1 MKQIADQSQ
10 NVNGPTV
17 GSHEL
22 LWSSNDVFIWYTSS
36 DLVLHTLEHHFRGGC
51 LDLGSCYSS
60 PKSKLS
66 DPIDPLCG
74 EAENLSYSYH
84 YLGLDSYK
92 CY

>member
-1 MKQIADQSQ
+1 MCLPTILQSCWCLRDCGWRPG
-10 NVNGPTV
+10 NEDLRDIKVVVVFNSGV
-17 GSHEL
+17 
-22 LWSSNDVFIWYTSS
+22 SNA
-36 DLVLHTLEHHFRGGC
+36 LEHHFRGGC